1 MSTYALFAGGGVR
14 VNYATGCICRLT
26 QMNSPL
32 LADLNVVSGVSAG
45 AILACAIATKLDI
58 PTTYNTFATTQFVEP
73 PNACTTLSRAVS
85 MYTGH
90 RDAFFNNEVLQ
101 ATMHKLID
109 GARVS
114 NARIAKV
121 YAHNTRTQTQ
131 HAFPF
136 MQGSKIQIMPVVASC
151 SIPGVFPPV
160 NINGVKFVDG
170 GVQNSFGMSDIKSGI
185 SDPSVRTMLLFAT
198 SPWMGRRSTNEQTPS
213 GRFKH
218 VLNTSLHGLM
228 ELDHWHVMDMMD
240 IEHDD
245 VPNGRFMALYKRHKG
260 DIELLQ
266 VLQPGHKRNVHY
278 DLAVLFFAPTPEEYV
293 SAEQVSLKDAP
304 KLRKPSTDHMFSKG
318 KQAAGEMNLLANQVG
333 LAWKRKLEF
342 Y

>member
-1 MSTYALFAGGGVR
+1 
-14 VNYATGCICRLT
+14 
-26 QMNSPL
+26 
-32 LADLNVVSGVSAG
+32 
-45 AILACAIATKLDI
+45 
-58 PTTYNTFATTQFVEP
+58 
-73 PNACTTLSRAVS
+73 
-85 MYTGH
+85 
-90 RDAFFNNEVLQ
+90 
-101 ATMHKLID
+101 
-109 GARVS
+109 
-114 NARIAKV
+114 
-121 YAHNTRTQTQ
+121 
-131 HAFPF
+131 
-136 MQGSKIQIMPVVASC
+136 
-151 SIPGVFPPV
+151 
-160 NINGVKFVDG
+160 
-170 GVQNSFGMSDIKSGI
+170 
-185 SDPSVRTMLLFAT
+185 
-198 SPWMGRRSTNEQTPS
+198 MGRRSTNEQTPS